1 MDNIKDDKY
10 LIKKIIDNIDY
21 SINTLKNISLDDFE
35 KNELICDSI
44 CFRFIQ
50 MSELAKKISNEFM
63 LQYPGLPV
71 YQLKGLRNR
80 IVHDYGNVDLTIVYY
95 TVKNDL
101 SILKIKLENILM
113 E

>member
-63 LQYPGLPV
+63 LQYPDLPV